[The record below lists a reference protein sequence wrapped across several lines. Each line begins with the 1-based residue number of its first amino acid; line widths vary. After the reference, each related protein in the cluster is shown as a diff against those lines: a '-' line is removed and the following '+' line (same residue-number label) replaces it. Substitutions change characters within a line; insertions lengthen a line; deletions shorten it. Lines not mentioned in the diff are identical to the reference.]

1 MLDLQTS
8 ILLSAAAFA
17 AGGLNALAGGG
28 TFITLPALIFAGLP
42 PVVANATSA
51 AVVLPGYGSA
61 AFGFWSLLRA
71 IKPAQW
77 LTLLTTTVMGA
88 VVGAQLLVSTA
99 DATFSF
105 LAPLLVLLVTGLF
118 ALGPRLTSFLST
130 RGGQRPWLGITGIG
144 ITSAYGGYF
153 NGGLGI
159 ALLAALQLYQRGDD
173 DHSLGELNGLKSAI
187 SFVLTSMSVVVFTL
201 ADLIQWQTALLMM
214 LFSIAGGYA
223 GARFSLRL
231 SSEHLRR
238 FVILLGLAMSLVL
251 FYRFLVL
258 D

>member
-1 MLDLQTS
+1 MLDLETY

-28 TFITLPALIFAGLP
+28 TFVTLPALIFAGLP

-61 AFGFWSLLRA
+61 AFGFRALLLE
-71 IKPAQW
+71 IKPAKW
-77 LTLLTTTVMGA
+77 FTLITTTVMGA
-88 VVGAQLLVSTA
+88 VAGAQLLVGTS
-99 DATFSF
+99 DATFNF
-105 LAPLLVLLVTGLF
+105 LAPLLVLLATGLF
-118 ALGPRLTSFLST
+118 ALGPRLTPLLSM
-130 RGGQRPWLGITGIG
+130 RGAHRPWLGITGIG

-159 ALLAALQLYQRGDD
+159 ALLAVLQLYRSGDE
-173 DHSLGELNGLKSAI
+173 DHSLGVLNGLKSAI
-187 SFVLTSMSVVVFTL
+187 SFVLTSISVVVFTL
-201 ADLIQWQTALLMM
+201 AGLIQWQNAVLMM
-214 LFSIAGGYA
+214 LFSVAGGYA

-238 FVILLGLAMSLVL
+238 FVILLGLVMSLVL

>member
-1 MLDLQTS
+1 MLDLES
-8 ILLSAAAFA
+8 YILLSAAAFA

-28 TFITLPALIFAGLP
+28 TFVTLPALIFAGLP

-61 AFGFWSLLRA
+61 AFGFWALLRA

-77 LTLLTTTVMGA
+77 FTLITTTVIGA
-88 VVGAQLLVSTA
+88 IAGAQLLVGTS

-105 LAPLLVLLVTGLF
+105 LAPLLVLLATALF
-118 ALGPRLTSFLST
+118 GLGPRLTSFLST
-130 RGGQRPWLGITGIG
+130 RGGQRPWLGVTGIG

-159 ALLAALQLYQRGDD
+159 ALLAVLQLYQSGDN
-173 DHSLGELNGLKSAI
+173 DHSLAELNSLKSAI
-187 SFVLTSMSVVVFTL
+187 SFVLTSMSVVVFTF
-201 ADLIQWQTALLMM
+201 AGLIQWQTAVLMM
-214 LFSIAGGYA
+214 LFSVAGGYA

-231 SSEHLRR
+231 SNDHLRR
-238 FVILLGLAMSLVL
+238 FVILLGLVMSLVL